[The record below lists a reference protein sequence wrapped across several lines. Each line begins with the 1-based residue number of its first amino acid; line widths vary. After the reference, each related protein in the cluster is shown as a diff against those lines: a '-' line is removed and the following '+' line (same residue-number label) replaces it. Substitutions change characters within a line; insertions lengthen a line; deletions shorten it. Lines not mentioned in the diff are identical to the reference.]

1 MVRLGLKSKHANQG
15 FTLLE
20 VMLAVAVFAAAASIL
35 LMAGSG
41 TLQKV
46 QLLEEKTLAVQVAE
60 NYLSE
65 LRWTKKKQSGNTEKE
80 IKFAD
85 REWLVKSVIK
95 TTENKGILR
104 VEIAVERKLSWR
116 EDEYQLATLVAF
128 MEADAT

>member
-1 MVRLGLKSKHANQG
+1 MKLKNANQG

-41 TLQKV
+41 SLQKV

-65 LRWTKKKQSGNTEKE
+65 LRWTKKKKSGDAEKK
-80 IKFAD
+80 ITFAD
-85 REWLVKSVIK
+85 REWLVKSTIK
-95 TTENKGILR
+95 KTDNKGIIR
-104 VEIAVERKLSWR
+104 IEISVERKLSWR
-116 EDEYQLATLVAF
+116 EDEPYQLATLVAF
-128 MEADAT
+128 MEADAS

>member
-1 MVRLGLKSKHANQG
+1 MKSKNANQG

-41 TLQKV
+41 SLQKV

-65 LRWTKKKQSGNTEKE
+65 LRWTKKKQSGNTEKK
-80 IKFAD
+80 ITFAD
-85 REWLVKSVIK
+85 REWSVKSTTKK
-95 TTENKGILR
+95 TDNKGILR
-104 VEIAVERKLSWR
+104 VEISVERQLSWR
-116 EDEYQLATLVAF
+116 EDEPYQLATLVAF
-128 MEADAT
+128 MEADAS